1 VINVAGS
8 LTEATLILSQCDVS
22 ADEPA
27 EVAMDRMGLKLMQDQ
42 LN

>member
-8 LTEATLILSQCDVS
+8 LTEATFILSQCDVS

-27 EVAMDRMGLKLMQDQ
+27 EIALARLGLKLIQESI
-42 LN
+42 